1 MAAKDVL
8 DLTGDGWCL
17 IGESDSVSGGKI
29 RVPTALP
36 VHALQALHEN
46 GLVPDPLYRYIFVVS
61 ALHRTMSGPAN
72 GYLLAFKELHLRYT
86 ASETPR
92 CCADRYRFNEDELR
106 WVALREW
113 TFERQFDVQDSM
125 LAAAQ
130 VDLLLSGV
138 DTVAGVCLNSQ
149 TVISTD
155 NAFR

>member
-1 MAAKDVL
+1 M
-8 DLTGDGWCL
+8 
-17 IGESDSVSGGKI
+17 
-29 RVPTALP
+29 
-36 VHALQALHEN
+36 
-46 GLVPDPLYRYIFVVS
+46 
-61 ALHRTMSGPAN
+61 
-72 GYLLAFKELHLRYT
+72 
-86 ASETPR
+86 
-92 CCADRYRFNEDELR
+92 
-106 WVALREW
+106 ALREW